1 MKQKT
6 KDFLTNNRIS
16 QSLLGFANSNIGA
29 KIIIIPIFWAIALVP
44 VWIYL
49 LIRWLIEPIN
59 FWQELAVFLV
69 CGITMGWIQFIL
81 LFIVVILS
89 LKIIT
94 EDF

>member
-6 KDFLTNNRIS
+6 KDFLINNQIS
-16 QSLLGFANSNIGA
+16 QYLLEFANSNIIVKTIA
-29 KIIIIPIFWAIALVP
+29 ISIFWVIGLIP

-49 LIRWLIEPIN
+49 LLRWLINPID

-81 LFIVVILS
+81 LVIVIVLTI
-89 LKIIT
+89 KAMT